1 MIFNKKAMDIFWIS
15 NDGISMREY
24 GDYDVGD
31 TFFSALT
38 FSYTEIEPSESATKS
53 LKKVDINIYEGIGRI
68 FSIDNYGGYPTWVFD
83 CGIYAFSFHSRIP
96 EEIKSGSYVKMQFYL
111 VFDEDYHSQLSI
123 NGEQL
128 WKVMPEMVYDWK
140 VKDILIMIEEE
151 IGQKNFAKLP
161 VAYTSS
167 KGEIYKRISGTNAY
181 EDCGENFN
189 TSYILV
195 CEML

>member
-1 MIFNKKAMDIFWIS
+1 MIFNKKAIEIF
-15 NDGISMREY
+15 GINCGGMSLREY
-24 GDYDVGD
+24 GDRDVGD

-38 FSYTEIEPSESATKS
+38 FIDIEMEPSESATKS
-53 LKKVDINIYEGIGRI
+53 LKKVEINLYEGVGRI
-68 FSIDNYGGYPTWVFD
+68 FAIDKYDGYPVLIFD
-83 CGIYAFSFHSRIP
+83 CGIYAFSLYRVLPKGI
-96 EEIKSGSYVKMQFYL
+96 ESGSYVKIRFYL
-111 VFDEDYHSQLSI
+111 VFDEDRHSQLSI
-123 NGEQL
+123 NGEPL
-128 WKVMPEMVYDWK
+128 WKVIPGMVYDWR

-151 IGQKNFAKLP
+151 IGRKNFAKMP

-181 EDCGENFN
+181 EDCGEDFN